1 MKNKIKNIL
10 KEKKLKRNKLDVGGL
25 GTVLLCIIHGTIIE
39 NVLFEDGDV
48 NIFCTFN
55 STQVFL
61 YLKKQLLLRAN
72 ILAIILL
79 HNGYFF

>member
-25 GTVLLCIIHGTIIE
+25 DTVLLCIIHIIIIE

-48 NIFCTFN
+48 NIFCIFN

>member
-1 MKNKIKNIL
+1 M
-10 KEKKLKRNKLDVGGL
+10 

-79 HNGYFF
+79 HNGYFFFKCIEIIFVYFFKFIFYIITSK

>member
-25 GTVLLCIIHGTIIE
+25 DTVLLCIIHSIIIE

-48 NIFCTFN
+48 NIFCIFN

>member
-10 KEKKLKRNKLDVGGL
+10 KKNKLKRNKLDGGGL
-25 GTVLLCIIHGTIIE
+25 GTILLCTIHDTIIE

-48 NIFCTFN
+48 N
-55 STQVFL
+55 TQVFL
-61 YLKKQLLLRAN
+61 YLKKLLLLRVN

-79 HNGYFF
+79 HNDFFKMY

>member
-10 KEKKLKRNKLDVGGL
+10 KEKKLKRNKSD
-25 GTVLLCIIHGTIIE
+25 TVLLCIIYGTIIE
-39 NVLFEDGDV
+39 NVLSYVLFEDGDV
-48 NIFCTFN
+48 NIFCIFN

-72 ILAIILL
+72 ILVIILL
-79 HNGYFF
+79 YNGYIF